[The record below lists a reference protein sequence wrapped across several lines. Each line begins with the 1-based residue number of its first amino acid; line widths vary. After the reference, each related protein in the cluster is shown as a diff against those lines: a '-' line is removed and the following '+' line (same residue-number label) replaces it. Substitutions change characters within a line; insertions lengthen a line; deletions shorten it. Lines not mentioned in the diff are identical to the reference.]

1 MLLERRAYDW
11 TLAEWKRQYEAWK
24 ADNDLPKPSQAAL
37 RRKLNA
43 IKREQSPWILEVT
56 KNAQQTAIIQL
67 GQAFQNFFAGRA
79 LPPVPQEGR
88 A

>member
-37 RRKLNA
+37 CRKLNA
-43 IKREQSPWILEVT
+43 ITREQSPWILEE
-56 KNAQQTAIIQL
+56 NAQQTAIIQL
-67 GQAFQNFFAGRA
+67 GQAYQNFFAGRA